1 MDKLTSGRR
10 WAALFAL
17 SLGGFGLGLAEFATM
32 GLLPEMART
41 LLPDAYAADS
51 AATIAK
57 TGWVITVYALGV
69 VVGAPTIAVLTARVP
84 RRRLVL
90 ILLGTFV
97 AGTMAAVFA
106 PTFEL
111 VLVSRFVSALA
122 HGAYF
127 GAAAFLAG
135 RTLGPGNQGKGFA
148 IVLGGLTASN
158 LLGVPLVIALGQAQT
173 WRIAYMTIA
182 AVFALSMI
190 AVSVTIPSSATVPTG
205 SPRTEL
211 RAFRSPRVWLAALV
225 VSVGSAGF
233 FAVNSYIAP
242 LITQVTDL
250 PAGAVPLVIAVLGLG
265 MTVGVFAGGAA
276 ADRDLRKAILWGFV
290 AVIVSIVLFG
300 LAAGYP
306 YALSPATLL
315 VGATCAFINPA
326 LQSHLIETAPDAQLM
341 GGAVNQ
347 SATNVAN
354 SLGAALGGAAIAAG
368 LGYLAPIWIGAAL
381 AATGLLLAL
390 LSLWVT
396 PPRRPVP
403 DEGPGQGPGPDS
415 GPHLPP
421 APTPALPP
429 PPHHRSLTA

>member
-1 MDKLTSGRR
+1 MNTFSPSRR
-10 WAALFAL
+10 WAALIAL
-17 SLGGFGLGLAEFATM
+17 ALGGFGLGLTEFATM
-32 GLLPEMART
+32 GLLPEFART
-41 LLPDAYAADS
+41 LLPSEYAADS
-51 AATIAK
+51 TATIAK

-97 AGTMAAVFA
+97 LGTMAAVVA

-111 VLVSRFVSALA
+111 VLASRFVAALA

-127 GAAAFLAG
+127 GAAALLAG
-135 RTLGPGNQGKGFA
+135 CILGPGNQGRGFA
-148 IVLGGLTASN
+148 IVLSGLTASN
-158 LLGVPLVIALGQAQT
+158 LLGVPLVIAIGQAQT
-173 WRIAYMTIA
+173 WRIAYLTIA
-182 AVFALSMI
+182 VVFALSML
-190 AVSVTIPSSATVPTG
+190 AVMVTIPPGATVPTG
-205 SPRTEL
+205 SARTEL

-225 VSVGSAGF
+225 VSIGAAGF

-242 LITQVTDL
+242 LVTNITEL
-250 PAGAVPLVIAVLGLG
+250 PTGAVPLVIAVMGLG
-265 MTVGVFAGGAA
+265 MTAGVFAGGAA
-276 ADRDLRKAILWGFV
+276 ADRDLRRAIILGFL
-290 AVIVSIVLFG
+290 AVIASIALFG

-326 LQSHLIETAPDAQLM
+326 LQSHLIESAPDAQLM

-368 LGYLAPIWIGAAL
+368 WGFLSPIWIGAAL

-390 LSLWVT
+390 LSLWAT
-396 PPRRPVP
+396 PPTRRPASSTP
-403 DEGPGQGPGPDS
+403 T
-415 GPHLPP
+415 
-421 APTPALPP
+421 APK
-429 PPHHRSLTA
+429 HRYTAA